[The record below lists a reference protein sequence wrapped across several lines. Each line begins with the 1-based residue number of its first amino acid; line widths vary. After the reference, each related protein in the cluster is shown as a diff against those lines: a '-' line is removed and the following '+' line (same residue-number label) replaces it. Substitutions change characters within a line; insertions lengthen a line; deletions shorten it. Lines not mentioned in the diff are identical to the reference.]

1 MEQVEEGEVVPARAA
16 HTEEEEEEEVGDE
29 DEGESAGTVLIFV
42 SLSWG
47 KTCDVPFGVVCV
59 YLIKLGTCVP
69 CGTGPLVGRT
79 KRPLEFWTLSL
90 RKMDT

>member
-1 MEQVEEGEVVPARAA
+1 MEQVEEGEVVLARAA

-47 KTCDVPFGVVCV
+47 KTCDVPFGVV
-59 YLIKLGTCVP
+59 
-69 CGTGPLVGRT
+69 
-79 KRPLEFWTLSL
+79 
-90 RKMDT
+90 